1 MCCIQYK
8 TVHSE
13 LITFLCFQLQASF
26 FPRANFIECEQI
38 IRVCMTSSLK
48 IGTSLFLSRS
58 VNNLILSIE
67 LFELNFLS
75 VSFDARFEHKTL
87 EKKNHSE
94 AKQANE

>member
-1 MCCIQYK
+1 
-8 TVHSE
+8 
-13 LITFLCFQLQASF
+13 
-26 FPRANFIECEQI
+26 
-38 IRVCMTSSLK
+38 MTSSLK

-58 VNNLILSIE
+58 VLSIE

-75 VSFDARFEHKTL
+75 VSFDARFEHKTS